1 MRTVELRRAA
11 LGAAALVLLSIA
23 PAWAQTGAKS
33 VAPSAGLVG
42 VVNVNTATPDE
53 LQLLPGIGPGRARA
67 IVEYRT
73 EHGSFEKIEDL
84 LGVTGIGEKA
94 LERMRPNVALSGKTT
109 AAKPSRKD
117 AP

>member
-1 MRTVELRRAA
+1 MRSVELRRAA
-11 LGAAALVLLSIA
+11 LGAAALVLLSLA

-33 VAPSAGLVG
+33 VDPGSGLVG

-53 LQLLPGIGPGRARA
+53 LELLPGVGPSRARA

-73 EHGSFEKIEDL
+73 EHGSFEKVEDL
-84 LGVTGIGEKA
+84 LAVDGIGARA
-94 LERMRPNVALSGKTT
+94 LERMRPHVATSGKTT
-109 AAKPSRKD
+109 AAKTEKS

>member
-11 LGAAALVLLSIA
+11 LGAAAFVLLSLA
-23 PAWAQTGAKS
+23 PAWAQTGAKG
-33 VAPSAGLVG
+33 VAPGLVG

-73 EHGSFEKIEDL
+73 QHGPFEKVEDL
-84 LGVTGIGEKA
+84 LGVTGIGAKA
-94 LERMRPNVALSGKTT
+94 LERMRPHVALNGKTT
-109 AAKPSRKD
+109 AERKSEKSD
-117 AP
+117 P